1 MKSPPSLLKKDWD
14 YWKAHSCWVALTPF
28 PCRIGSVLV
37 REVPTDSKLGECW
50 VTCDGA
56 FYYFLCKNLA
66 IFSSMLCYPY
76 LERTRA
82 SEDWSDFPL
91 GPRIKEALLFP
102 PASPSIFSLPPMFP
116 VLYQGLL
123 TLLILL
129 RLQALPGENNKWGN
143 RMNLQRRGV
152 GFVLQMDWFSGP
164 HTVNAISRWVCF
176 SWHLSWGTG
185 LLCALKSYRS
195 LVGIQIVLLCE
206 SQSAKSPW
214 RDLFSPFSFF
224 PLFILILFFLF
235 FLFFFLSKASLFAL
249 AVV

>member
-1 MKSPPSLLKKDWD
+1 
-14 YWKAHSCWVALTPF
+14 
-28 PCRIGSVLV
+28 
-37 REVPTDSKLGECW
+37 
-50 VTCDGA
+50 
-56 FYYFLCKNLA
+56 
-66 IFSSMLCYPY
+66 MLCYPY

-91 GPRIKEALLFP
+91 GPRIKEALLLP

-164 HTVNAISRWVCF
+164 HTMNAISWWVCF
-176 SWHLSWGTG
+176 SCHLSWVTG

-195 LVGIQIVLLCE
+195 PAGIQIVLLCE
-206 SQSAKSPW
+206 SQSAKSPEGIY
-214 RDLFSPFSFF
+214 F
-224 PLFILILFFLF
+224 PLSPFFLF
-235 FLFFFLSKASLFAL
+235 LFLFFFFFFSFFLRHLCLLWQLYKSKWKVGGGIQGRKRVEGENGNAVRPAATLFCFARRPE
-249 AVV
+249 

>member
-1 MKSPPSLLKKDWD
+1 
-14 YWKAHSCWVALTPF
+14 
-28 PCRIGSVLV
+28 
-37 REVPTDSKLGECW
+37 
-50 VTCDGA
+50 
-56 FYYFLCKNLA
+56 
-66 IFSSMLCYPY
+66 MLCYPY

-164 HTVNAISRWVCF
+164 HTVNAISWWVCF
-176 SWHLSWGTG
+176 SCHLSWGTG

-195 LVGIQIVLLCE
+195 LVGIQIVCF
-206 SQSAKSPW
+206 AVWIPKCKKSW

-224 PLFILILFFLF
+224 PLFILILFF
-235 FLFFFLSKASLFAL
+235 FFFSF
-249 AVV
+249 